1 MSHERR
7 ERGAAALEM
16 AIVLPLLLVL
26 IGGIV
31 DLGRLFFAEIM
42 VTNAARE
49 GARVVVM
56 GNPSIATERARNSM
70 PAFKDLVNGGNEATV
85 SVDVACGAGVTEAK
99 VTVSGPNFEWL
110 LIDALIP
117 LSTPVPSSSAV
128 MRCGG

>member
-1 MSHERR
+1 MRHASA

-16 AIVLPLLLVL
+16 AIVLPLLLIL

-49 GARVVVM
+49 GVRMVVM
-56 GNPSIATERARNSM
+56 GNPAIAADRARNSM
-70 PAFKDLVNGGNEATV
+70 PAFADLVNGGNEATV
-85 SVDVACGAGVTEAK
+85 TVDVACGAGITDAQ

-117 LSTPVPSSSAV
+117 LSTPVPSSTH
-128 MRCGG
+128 

>member
-1 MSHERR
+1 MRHASA

-16 AIVLPLLLVL
+16 AIVLPLLLIL

-49 GARVVVM
+49 GVRMVVM
-56 GNPSIATERARNSM
+56 GNPAIAADRARNSM
-70 PAFKDLVNGGNEATV
+70 PAFADLVNGGNEATV
-85 SVDVACGAGVTEAK
+85 TVDVACGAGITDAQ